1 MDADIEI
8 AQIVVVR
15 DSIDARNSNRER
27 ISTGQSFQDEFG
39 KYTDLTKA
47 VLSPSR
53 FSSAIP
59 PFCAVLRGLW
69 IFESGETLELEIPP
83 RLVKE
88 LKKLAV

>member
-15 DSIDARNSNRER
+15 DGVDARNSNRER
-27 ISTGQSFQDEFG
+27 ISTGQSSRDEFG
-39 KYTDLTKA
+39 RYTDLTKA

-59 PFCAVLRGLW
+59 PFCAVFRSLRVFNG
-69 IFESGETLELEIPP
+69 G
-83 RLVKE
+83 
-88 LKKLAV
+88 